1 MALQDGAN
9 AKVVVLNTKCTEE
22 FSPPTRTEALLLDE
36 ALASVALLNEVRQSC
51 HILVDLGIPICKVS
65 SEPNYYIMIVSQPW
79 YSLLAR
85 SVCSRTSK
93 IENSP
98 PAPSSSTTALGP

>member
-36 ALASVALLNEVRQSC
+36 ALASVALLNEVSQSC

-65 SEPNYYIMIVSQPW
+65 SEPKYKIMIDANLGILCW
-79 YSLLAR
+79 
-85 SVCSRTSK
+85 
-93 IENSP
+93 
-98 PAPSSSTTALGP
+98 PALCAPGLPK